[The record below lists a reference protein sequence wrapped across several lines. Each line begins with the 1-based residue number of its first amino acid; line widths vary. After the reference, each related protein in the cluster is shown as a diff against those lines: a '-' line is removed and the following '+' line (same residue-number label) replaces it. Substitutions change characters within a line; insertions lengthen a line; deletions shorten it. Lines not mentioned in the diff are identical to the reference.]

1 LGIGDKQ
8 KGKFKINQISEI
20 RRKFMSRLVR
30 RDPFSE
36 LRGLQDDFARLFNTT
51 WPRFF
56 NGEEALSGSWAPSV
70 DIYEDQN
77 SIVLEADLPGIKP
90 EDFKLS
96 IENYKLTLSG
106 ERKLEKEEKGE
117 NFHRIE
123 RSYGSFTRNF
133 TLPSTVNVD
142 EVKADFKDGVLRVTL
157 PKREEVKA
165 REIQVA
171 VTGPGKAKT
180 AESK

>member
-1 LGIGDKQ
+1 
-8 KGKFKINQISEI
+8 
-20 RRKFMSRLVR
+20 MSRLVR

-36 LRGLQDDFARLFNTT
+36 LRGLQEDFSRLFSTN
-51 WPRFF
+51 WPRLF
-56 NGEEALSGSWAPSV
+56 NGEEVLSGTWAPSV

-77 SIVLEADLPGIKP
+77 SIVLEADLPGVKP

-106 ERKLEKEEKGE
+106 ERKFERDEKGE
-117 NFHRIE
+117 NFHRVE

-133 TLPSTVNVD
+133 TLPSTVNVE
-142 EVKADFKDGVLRVTL
+142 EVNADFKDGVLRVTL

-165 REIQVA
+165 RHIQVTVNDA
-171 VTGPGKAKT
+171 GKARKA